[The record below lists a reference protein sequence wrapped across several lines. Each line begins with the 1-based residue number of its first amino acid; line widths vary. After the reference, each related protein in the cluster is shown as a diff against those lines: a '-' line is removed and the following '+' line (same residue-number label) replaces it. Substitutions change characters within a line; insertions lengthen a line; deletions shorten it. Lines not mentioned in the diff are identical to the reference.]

1 MLKLARNGDTS
12 VKLAMV
18 AGCDLSN
25 VKVVLSIG
33 TLTSTCDDV
42 SKGSGTFLISK
53 EMVATLGG
61 AIYYADLKSYRKHD
75 NSLIDAEVVQCMIVD
90 ELADTKGFTT
100 VTCTIPYEGEDITSG
115 KSYPVTPTG
124 GGVSIAEL
132 NAAAAQTLADAKAYT
147 DQKIAEG
154 GGSTPSG
161 DAATKEE
168 LAQVS
173 AQLSALREEVF
184 GEAGGEGG
192 QTLVERIA
200 ALEEASSDAPAV
212 VFDSRETFGTD
223 NLRVNRVAA
232 GSVLVDA
239 VIDALDAGKKVFL
252 KCGDYKFSVIS
263 TVDSR
268 AHTAAETR
276 FRGFVCESVSPTD
289 ISAIGGETVDFVE
302 ERLVVVYHPVENKTY
317 TYYSTDAGDSA
328 ESQSLADLRAEVQ
341 SLKTALANLLD
352 GKTSLDR
359 IVFKDKTTGAYYAL
373 AAEDGGASGET
384 IAIEQI
390 SASELAL

>member
-33 TLTSTCDDV
+33 TLSSTCDDV
-42 SKGSGTFLISK
+42 SKGSGTFLISR

-100 VTCTIPYEGEDITSG
+100 VTCTIPYEGEDIMSG
-115 KSYPVTPTG
+115 KSYPVPPTG

-132 NAAAAQTLADAKAYT
+132 NAAVAQTLADAKAYT

-154 GGSTPSG
+154 GSTPSG
-161 DAATKEE
+161 DVATKEE
-168 LAQVS
+168 LAQLDAKVS
-173 AQLSALREEVF
+173 SLREEVF
-184 GEAGGEGG
+184 GEAGDEGG
-192 QTLVERIA
+192 KTLVERIA
-200 ALEEASSDAPAV
+200 ALEEATTPDALAV

-239 VIDALDAGKKVFL
+239 VIDALDAGKRVFL

-328 ESQSLADLRAEVQ
+328 ESQSFADLRAEVQ
-341 SLKTALANLLD
+341 SLKSALSNLLD
-352 GKTSLDR
+352 GKTALDR
-359 IVFKDKTTGAYYAL
+359 IVFKDKTTGAYFAL
-373 AAEDGGASGET
+373 AAEDGGESGET